1 MVLCKHCSRKAVIE
15 AAKQA
20 GRKWRE
26 LSYAELNAQALAY
39 CEANREAMIA
49 KALRAIQ
56 ESPKLQK
63 LAEQER
69 RRRAKRSGPR
79 RSDRDGN
86 PLSHFAIDG
95 WPSALIGIF

>member
-1 MVLCKHCSRKAVIE
+1 MIE

-26 LSYAELNAQALAY
+26 LSYAELNGQALAY

-69 RRRAKRSGPR
+69 RRTFWLTP
-79 RSDRDGN
+79 
-86 PLSHFAIDG
+86 
-95 WPSALIGIF
+95 

>member
-1 MVLCKHCSRKAVIE
+1 MTLAKHYSRKAVIE

-26 LSYAELNAQALAY
+26 LSYAEITAQALAY

-56 ESPKLQK
+56 AIWPLLSSFGINKAGSTAAQPGSAGWYL
-63 LAEQER
+63 LCAR
-69 RRRAKRSGPR
+69 RCE
-79 RSDRDGN
+79 
-86 PLSHFAIDG
+86 LVQ
-95 WPSALIGIF
+95 